1 MVTKYARRF
10 LTLLSLSLIQF
21 PTLAT
26 EKTHL
31 IEGTIDVSEPTEV
44 AIVFDCDG
52 DQYVTTLTTDAAGRF
67 IYDHKLP
74 CGETDVLIFV
84 AGTAYGAYVSEGS
97 TTVIDIKGD
106 AAAFSGDNTDE
117 SRFYNAYQRAFYPMQ
132 YKPSP
137 DVPFVYDDYKK
148 KLDNGRRGALE
159 AAASLSG
166 KKLDRA
172 TRLVNAYYDNTHI
185 MLLGMQASYNQAD
198 SSAVIDRIIAAIDPD
213 ADESRLTG
221 LINHWYN
228 RADIHRNSK
237 AKDMPSYLKEQY
249 AAIDSALVNEGNKKS
264 LYYTLGSMFM
274 MYQPSDADIADFYAA
289 VEPQLAKAPMVK
301 QRLEEIRQSMAV
313 KVKDGDSVPTD
324 PVLIS
329 PEGTK
334 SRLSDIL
341 AQGKIVYIDIW
352 ATWCGPC
359 CREIPFM
366 EKLVERFNGNDG
378 ILFVS
383 ISRDDNRNAW
393 LKKLERDNPSWP
405 QYIFDKAT
413 GDEFMDAMS
422 INGIPRFLLIDRD
435 GRFIKTDAQ
444 RPSDSEIDSILDS
457 AIAKK

>member
-237 AKDMPSYLKEQY
+237 AKDMPSYFKEQY

-324 PVLIS
+324 SV
-329 PEGTK
+329 
-334 SRLSDIL
+334 
-341 AQGKIVYIDIW
+341 
-352 ATWCGPC
+352 
-359 CREIPFM
+359 
-366 EKLVERFNGNDG
+366 
-378 ILFVS
+378 
-383 ISRDDNRNAW
+383 
-393 LKKLERDNPSWP
+393 
-405 QYIFDKAT
+405 
-413 GDEFMDAMS
+413 
-422 INGIPRFLLIDRD
+422 
-435 GRFIKTDAQ
+435 
-444 RPSDSEIDSILDS
+444 
-457 AIAKK
+457 